1 LRYDCAVIGE
11 TISHYTVLG
20 TLGRG
25 GMGVVYKAEDHRL
38 KRQVALKF
46 LSDDKP
52 FDHQALERFRWEAQ
66 AASALNHPNICTIY
80 DIDEAGGRPFIAM
93 ELLEGR
99 SLRDIIVDDG
109 AMPVEQ
115 VVEIG
120 IQIADAL
127 STAHGSGIIHRD
139 LKPANVFMTSRHQAK
154 LLDFGLAKAVAHRAA
169 SVASELALA
178 ETGSPIFQTNPG
190 FAVGTAGYMAP
201 EQIRDDEVDART
213 DVFALGI
220 VLYELAT
227 GRPAFPGRTLGIV
240 QDAVL
245 NRAPQSPSEINP
257 DIPPKLEEVI
267 ARCLEKDPD
276 LRYQT
281 AADLRGDLKRVL
293 RDQSTQM
300 MSVASGDTSWRRTPT
315 PAQAAP
321 AQAKSWS
328 VRRHALLWL
337 AVAAAGA
344 IIWFALERRQTASGP
359 TLRVTPFTTLGGQL
373 KQPVFSPEGNQI
385 AFVWNG
391 GAGDSFSL
399 YTQLIDAG
407 APLRL
412 TTSPG
417 EDISPAWSPDS
428 RFIAFLRRTPTS
440 AHYFIVPALGGVE
453 RPLRQSFG
461 VPFSY
466 GPSIGW
472 SPDGGTLAIADRER
486 AGAPLNI
493 LLVDVQSGA
502 VRALLESPMP
512 YLQNPTFTAD
522 GRTLAFVAGRGFLAQ
537 DIYAVP
543 AAGGTPRR
551 ITTDT
556 SHIAGIAWT
565 PDERE
570 IVFSSNRGGL
580 FSVWKVAASGGEPQ
594 LVTAGEDAYSPT
606 VSRRSGHLAYMRLRV
621 DWNLWRLPGPR
632 SPAGTSPPERLI
644 LSTREEWQPAYSP
657 DDRHIAFVSSRSGS
671 QEIWV
676 AASDGTGA
684 VQVTTFRGPPTGTP
698 RWSPDGTRLV
708 LDSRVGGDSEL
719 FTVHRDGS
727 GLTRLTHEPSEDVV
741 PSWSRDGRFIYF
753 SSDRGGRQQ
762 LWKVPAG
769 GGAAVRVLDEPAREA
784 AESADGRWLYFWR
797 QRAIWRVPLAGGA
810 ATRVTDH
817 PAWGNWVLRDDVI
830 YLLNED
836 AKPRPTIDAVSTTT
850 GERTVF
856 VELDD
861 WSHVWSFPPAFDLS
875 HDGAWFVFGRVD
887 QMQNDVML
895 IQNFMRP

>member
-1 LRYDCAVIGE
+1 
-11 TISHYTVLG
+11 
-20 TLGRG
+20 
-25 GMGVVYKAEDHRL
+25 M
-38 KRQVALKF
+38 
-46 LSDDKP
+46 
-52 FDHQALERFRWEAQ
+52 LERFRWEAQ

-99 SLRDIIVDDG
+99 SLRDVIVDDG
-109 AMPVEQ
+109 AMDVEQ
-115 VVEIG
+115 VVAIG

-127 STAHGSGIIHRD
+127 VTAHASGIIHRD
-139 LKPANVFMTSRHQAK
+139 LKPANVFLTSRNQAK

-169 SVASELALA
+169 SVASELELA

-190 FAVGTAGYMAP
+190 IAVGTAGYMAP

-245 NRAPQSPSEINP
+245 NRAPQSPTEINP
-257 DIPPKLEEVI
+257 AIPPKLEEVI

-276 LRYQT
+276 LRYQS

-300 MSVASGDTSWRRTPT
+300 MAVPSGETGWRRAPT
-315 PAQAAP
+315 PAPVPPAPGAP
-321 AQAKSWS
+321 APVPATSWS
-328 VRRHALLWL
+328 VRRHALLWM

-344 IIWFALERRQTASGP
+344 AAWFALGRRQPESGP
-359 TLRVTPFTTLGGQL
+359 TPRLTPFTTLPGQL

-385 AFVWNG
+385 AFAWNG

-412 TTSPG
+412 TTGPG
-417 EDISPAWSPDS
+417 EDASPAWSPDG

-440 AHYFIVPALGGVE
+440 AQYFIVPALGGAE
-453 RPLRQSFG
+453 RPLRPSFG

-472 SPDGGTLAIADRER
+472 SPDGSTIAMVDRER
-486 AGAPLNI
+486 ADAPLNI
-493 LLVDVQSGA
+493 LLVDAQNGA
-502 VRALLESPMP
+502 VRPLLGTPMP

-522 GRTLAFVAGRGFLAQ
+522 GRTLAFVGGRGFLAQ

-543 AAGGTPRR
+543 TAGGTPRR
-551 ITTDT
+551 ITSDT
-556 SHIAGIAWT
+556 SHIAGITWS

-594 LVTAGEDAYSPT
+594 LVTAGEDAYAPT
-606 VSRRSGHLAYMRLRV
+606 LSRRTGHLAYMRLRV
-621 DWNLWRLPGPR
+621 DWNLWRVPGPR
-632 SPAGTSPPERLI
+632 SPAGASPAERLI
-644 LSTREEWQPAYSP
+644 MSTREEWQPVYSP

-676 AASDGTGA
+676 AASDGADA
-684 VQVTTFRGPPTGTP
+684 VQVTAFRGPPTGTP

-719 FTVHRDGS
+719 FTVNRDGS
-727 GLTRLTHEPSEDVV
+727 GLTRITSDPSEDVI

-753 SSDRGGRQQ
+753 TSDRGGRQQ
-762 LWKVPAG
+762 VWKVPAG
-769 GGAAVRVLDEPAREA
+769 GGAAVRVLDTPARA
-784 AESADGRWLYFWR
+784 VAESPDGRWLYFWR
-797 QRAIWRVPLAGGA
+797 QRVIWRVPANGGA
-810 ATRVTDH
+810 ETRVADH
-817 PAWGNWVLRDDVI
+817 PTWGNWLLRGETI

-836 AKPRPTIDAVSTTT
+836 AKPKPTIDAVSLPT

-856 VELDD
+856 RELDD
-861 WSHVWSFPPAFDLS
+861 WAHVWSFPPAFDLS
-875 HDGAWFVFGRVD
+875 NDGAWFVYGRVD

-895 IQNFMRP
+895 IQNFIRP

>member
-1 LRYDCAVIGE
+1 MRYDCAVIGE

-190 FAVGTAGYMAP
+190 YAVGTAGYMAP

-267 ARCLEKDPD
+267 ARCMEKDPD

-293 RDQSTQM
+293 RDHSTQM
-300 MSVASGDTSWRRTPT
+300 MAVSSGETGWRRTPT
-315 PAQAAP
+315 PAPVPPPP
-321 AQAKSWS
+321 AKPSR
-328 VRRHALLWL
+328 VGRHVAIWGAVVVLGAL
-337 AVAAAGA
+337 V
-344 IIWFALERRQTASGP
+344 WFALGRRDPGGGP
-359 TLRVTPFTTLGGQL
+359 TPRLSPFTALPGQL
-373 KQPVFSPEGNQI
+373 RQPVFSPVGNQI
-385 AFVWNG
+385 AFAWNG
-391 GAGDSFSL
+391 GDGETFSL
-399 YTQLIDAG
+399 YTQLVDAG

-412 TTSPG
+412 TTSQG
-417 EDISPAWSPDS
+417 EDGSPAWSPDG
-428 RFIAFLRRTPTS
+428 RFIAFLRRTPS
-440 AHYFIVPALGGVE
+440 SSSYSVVPALGGVE
-453 RPLRQSFG
+453 RPLRASHG

-466 GPSIGW
+466 GSSLGW
-472 SPDGGTLAIADRER
+472 SPDGTTIAMVDRER
-486 AGAPLNI
+486 AGVPLNI
-493 LLVDVQSGA
+493 LLVDVASGSM
-502 VRALLESPMP
+502 RALLESPMP
-512 YLQNPTFTAD
+512 YLQNPTFDAD
-522 GRTLAFVAGRGFLAQ
+522 GRTLAFVGGRGFLAQ
-537 DIYAVP
+537 DLYTVP
-543 AAGGTPRR
+543 VAGGAPRR
-551 ITTDT
+551 LTNDS
-556 SHIAGIAWT
+556 SHIAGLTWSA
-565 PDERE
+565 DERE
-570 IVFSSNRGGL
+570 IIFSSNRGGL
-580 FSVWKVAASGGEPQ
+580 FSLWKVSVSGGQPQ
-594 LVTAGEDAYSPT
+594 LVNAVGEDAYAPT
-606 VSRRSGHLAYMRLRV
+606 LSRRSGHLAYLRLRV
-621 DWNLWRLPGPR
+621 DWNLWRVPGPGAAA
-632 SPAGTSPPERLI
+632 PDAAAERLI
-644 LSTREEWQPAYSP
+644 YSTREEWQPSYSP
-657 DDRHIAFVSSRSGS
+657 DGTRIAFVSSRSGS

-676 AASDGTGA
+676 ANADGSDA
-684 VQVTTFRGPPTGTP
+684 VQLTSFRGPPTGTP
-698 RWSPDGTRLV
+698 RWSPDGRRIV
-708 LDSRVGGDSEL
+708 LDSRVGGDSEI
-719 FTVHRDGS
+719 FVMNNDGS
-727 GLTRLTHEPSEDVV
+727 GLTRLTSDPSEDVV
-741 PSWSRDGRFIYF
+741 PSWSRDGRSIYF
-753 SSDRGGRQQ
+753 TSDRGGREQV
-762 LWKVPAG
+762 WKVGADG
-769 GGAAVRVLDEPAREA
+769 GSPTRVLDTSARDIV
-784 AESADGRWLYFWR
+784 ESADGQWLYFWR
-797 QRAIWRVPLAGGA
+797 QGVWRVPLRGGPEQRVAQHPKWGSWLLAGN
-810 ATRVTDH
+810 TV
-817 PAWGNWVLRDDVI
+817 

-836 AKPRPTIDAVSTTT
+836 AKPRPTIDAVDVAT
-850 GERTVF
+850 GARTAIR
-856 VELDD
+856 ELDD
-861 WSHVWSFPPAFDLS
+861 WPHLRFPAAFTLSPDGGSFL
-875 HDGAWFVFGRVD
+875 FGRVD